1 MLGAIR
7 HFFLSALLANLAT
20 TVSAE
25 EIPLGGRYDGVAE
38 RFNRVAGKMKL
49 DVRLERR
56 ECKADVLCRYTFNA
70 SILGHGSAI
79 DIGQPTL
86 ETMLFT
92 HDCSAADAIVLRDA
106 AAVFVKMFG
115 AGAASSADLDRLA
128 SRVAG
133 EAGGQTTVVIGGVE
147 FTNSA
152 TSCTLL
158 IARPLRE
165 PSR

>member
-1 MLGAIR
+1 
-7 HFFLSALLANLAT
+7 
-20 TVSAE
+20 
-25 EIPLGGRYDGVAE
+25 
-38 RFNRVAGKMKL
+38 
-49 DVRLERR
+49 
-56 ECKADVLCRYTFNA
+56 
-70 SILGHGSAI
+70 
-79 DIGQPTL
+79 
-86 ETMLFT
+86 
-92 HDCSAADAIVLRDA
+92 
-106 AAVFVKMFG
+106 VFVKMFG